1 MLDRGQCVN
10 NSERV
15 LLRATGEPIAILKT
29 VVRTHLNGKDCL
41 LESFVNIAMQKH
53 QEEQLAESKRGLE
66 QRVAE
71 RTLELREQIVAKDQA
86 HAELQDAQKRLIE
99 VSRLSGMA
107 EVATGVL
114 HNVGNVLNSINVG
127 ANLLMDRVRTSRVGR
142 LQELG
147 QMLLEHQTSIGD
159 FLTRDPRGVR
169 ILPYLAKLSEHLL
182 QERDDISNELNALVQ
197 HVGHVK
203 EIVAMQQSYAR
214 SSGVLEKVPAE
225 SLIEDALGMTR
236 ASIERN
242 GIVLTRDIEPVP
254 NLVTDRHKVL
264 QILLNLLR
272 NAKDAANAR
281 EESPRSIVVRLRL
294 GESERVRFQVTDNGM
309 GIAPE
314 NLARIFSHG
323 FTTKKHGHGF
333 GLHSG
338 ALAAR
343 QLGGS
348 LTVESEGL
356 GCGATFTLELPL
368 CAEPADREEGV

>member
-1 MLDRGQCVN
+1 MTDRGQCIN

-15 LLRATGEPIAILKT
+15 LLAAAGEPIPILKT
-29 VVRTHLNGKDCL
+29 VVRTLLAGKECL
-41 LESFVNIAMQKH
+41 LESFVNIATQKR
-53 QEEQLAESKRGLE
+53 QEEQLAEAKRDLE

-71 RTLELREQIVAKDQA
+71 RTQELREQIMAKDQA
-86 HAELQDAQKRLIE
+86 HAELQAAQKRLIE

-127 ANLLMDRVRTSRVGR
+127 ASLLMDRVRTSRVGR
-142 LQELG
+142 LQEVG
-147 QMLLEHQTSIGD
+147 QILLEHQASLCD
-159 FLTRDPRGVR
+159 FLTHDPRGVR

-182 QERDDISNELNALVQ
+182 QERDETTKELKALVQ
-197 HVGHVK
+197 HVGHIK

-214 SSGVLEKVPAE
+214 PSGVLEKVPAE
-225 SLIEDALGMTR
+225 SLIEDALGMTLE
-236 ASIERN
+236 SIERN
-242 GIVLTRDIEPVP
+242 GITLTRDIQPVP
-254 NLVTDRHKVL
+254 TLVTDRHKVL

-272 NAKDAANAR
+272 NAKDAAKTRA
-281 EESPRSIVVRLRL
+281 EAPRAIAVRLRP
-294 GESERVRFQVTDNGM
+294 GENERVRFQVTDNGM

-323 FTTKKHGHGF
+323 FTTKKDGHGF

-356 GCGATFTLELPL
+356 GRGATFTLELPV
-368 CAEPADREEGV
+368 CAEPAIREEEI